1 LNGGTA
7 AGKEISVGEGAPELL
22 ILGLLMATG
31 LAGGLL
37 ANRIGL
43 PRVAAYVAAGVLF
56 SPALLGT
63 PLGIRLENWTEPL
76 TTLALGIIAYLIG
89 GSITVKQ
96 LRRLG
101 TTILSTALI
110 AALGAMATVFLVLY
124 FLIPEATDGVVL
136 ALALA
141 TIATTTAPAA
151 TVAVIHQYRARGPF
165 SSTLLG
171 VVAIDDVLGIL
182 FFSLMLV
189 FVTGDSLGTGL
200 GTAFYEIVGSLVLGI
215 LTALAT
221 VYVRRQIQQREMLIP
236 LIIGAILLVVGLA
249 QLLHLSILLAAM
261 TLGFTARW
269 ITRSVGERLF
279 APVEYME
286 ETVFLI
292 FFTLAGA
299 HFEPGVFVGN
309 IGLVLLYFSGRIVG
323 KMGGAYLGA
332 RLSAAPVVTRNWLGL
347 ALIPQAGVAVGL
359 ALILSHHPA
368 FQSSGQIIIN
378 VILGTT
384 LLYELF
390 GPLGTRF
397 ALKQAGELGKK
408 RRRRK
413 K

>member
-1 LNGGTA
+1 M
-7 AGKEISVGEGAPELL
+7 SELL
-22 ILGLLMATG
+22 VLGLLMATG

-37 ANRIGL
+37 ANRIGV
-43 PRVAAYVAAGVLF
+43 PRVAAYVTAGIIF
-56 SPALLGT
+56 SPALRGT
-63 PLGIRLENWTEPL
+63 PLGIRLGAWTEPL

-101 TTILSTALI
+101 RTILGTALA
-110 AALGAMATVFLVLY
+110 AALGAMAMVFLALY
-124 FLIPEATDGVVL
+124 LIIPGSTDGAVL

-189 FVTGDSLGTGL
+189 FVAGESLGTGL
-200 GTAFYEIVGSLVLGI
+200 GTALYEICGSLLLGT
-215 LTALAT
+215 LAALVT
-221 VYVRRQIQQREMLIP
+221 VYIRRQVQQREMLIP

-249 QLLHLSILLAAM
+249 QLLHLSTLLAAM

-299 HFEPGVFVGN
+299 HFQPGVFMGN
-309 IGLVLLYFSGRIVG
+309 IGLVLLYFSGRIAG

-332 RLSAAPVVTRNWLGL
+332 RLTAAPTIIRNWLGL

-368 FQSSGQIIIN
+368 FQGTGEIIIN

-397 ALKQAGELGKK
+397 ALKQARELGEK
-408 RRRRK
+408 RTRRK